1 MINQFPRRK
10 SIFFQLDKKYVFGR
24 AGHRRAVRAARTLL
38 WVLSFG
44 FFLTA
49 CRQPP
54 EPVIL
59 DNILAVK
66 EITVITRKNPWCYY
80 LYRDQPMGF
89 EYDLAKAFA
98 DYLGVQLK
106 VRVVHRWDRMIP
118 DLLDGKGDFIAACMA
133 ITPARQTRAA
143 FSRSYLPIQQHIIA
157 NRRNLKIKGPE
168 DLAGKTVHVT
178 RGTSYHERL
187 EALQAAGI
195 EMAVVLHECLETTE
209 LIRMVAEETID
220 ITMADNLVAMLA
232 HRYYPQIVL
241 AGPINDEEFLGWAVN
256 PKANQLLERINTFLS
271 IVQKNG
277 EFDRIYK
284 RYFTGIDQFD
294 FVDLRAFHQEVKK
307 TLPEYLPFIQLFAER
322 DGFDWRLIA
331 AQMYQESHYDP
342 LAVSHRGAHGLMQIS
357 LNTAENLGVTDI
369 YDPRENIEAGIRH
382 LKELFDFYHNARGKD
397 RLFIALAAYNVGMGH
412 ILDARNI
419 ARQQHLDP
427 DKWSSL
433 KKTLPLLTR
442 PEYYEKTK
450 YGYCRG
456 TEPIDYINKIN
467 IYYDILKYQG
477 VAGKT
482 D

>member
-1 MINQFPRRK
+1 MV
-10 SIFFQLDKKYVFGR
+10 VFGCTR
-24 AGHRRAVRAARTLL
+24 HRRAVQTVRNLL
-38 WVLSFG
+38 GVLIFG
-44 FFLTA
+44 FLLSA

-54 EPVIL
+54 ETTIL
-59 DNILAVK
+59 DNILAAK
-66 EITVITRKNPWCYY
+66 EITVITRNNPWCYY

-89 EYDLAKAFA
+89 EYDLSKAFA
-98 DYLGVQLK
+98 DYLGVRLK

-118 DLLDGKGDFIAACMA
+118 DLLGGKGNFIAASMT
-133 ITPARQTRAA
+133 ITPDRQTRAA
-143 FSRSYLPIQQHIIA
+143 FSRGYLPIQQHIIVH
-157 NRRNLKIKGPE
+157 RRNLKIKGPE

-178 RGTSYHERL
+178 QGTSYHKQL
-187 EALQAAGI
+187 ETLQAAGI
-195 EMAVVLHECLETTE
+195 EVDIVLHESLETTA
-209 LIRMVAEETID
+209 LIRMVADETID
-220 ITMADNLVAMLA
+220 ITVADNLVAMLT
-232 HRYYPQIVL
+232 HRYYPQVVL
-241 AGPINDEEFLGWAVN
+241 AGPINAEEFLGWAVN
-256 PKANQLLERINTFLS
+256 PKAEQLLERINAFLS

-277 EFDRIYK
+277 EFDRTYK
-284 RYFTGIDQFD
+284 RYFTGIDHFD
-294 FVDLRAFHQEVKK
+294 YVDLRAFHREVKK
-307 TLPEYLPFIQLFAER
+307 TLPEYLPFIQLFAEQ

-357 LNTAENLGVTDI
+357 LNTAKNLGVIDI

-382 LKELFDFYHNARGKD
+382 LKELFDFYHNAREKD